1 MRDRAAERAT
11 PRRTV
16 IPRLA
21 RIAAIVA
28 ASALAATA
36 LIGIGTAQTSAVQAS
51 ERTIKAAF
59 LFKFAEY
66 VDWPAAP
73 VPAVDSPFGVAP
85 VEPADSPFVF
95 GVLGS
100 GALADDLLRMTA
112 DRTMDERPI
121 RVRRLAAG
129 DGIDDLQVL
138 FIAADQEDK
147 VGELLSSARG
157 RPILTVTESEGAL
170 ANGSVINFTLDG
182 ERVRFEVSLSAAEVN
197 SLRLNSRLLA
207 VAERVYQSP

>member
-1 MRDRAAERAT
+1 MRDRAHERMTA
-11 PRRTV
+11 RRTATRRV
-16 IPRLA
+16 ARLA
-21 RIAAIVA
+21 AAVI
-28 ASALAATA
+28 SLALAATT
-36 LIGIGTAQTSAVQAS
+36 LVEVGRAQTSSLQAA

-66 VDWPAAP
+66 VDWPEAP
-73 VPAVDSPFGVAP
+73 VQPVDSPFGAAP
-85 VEPADSPFVF
+85 VEPVDSPFVF

-100 GALADDLLRMTA
+100 GALADDLLRMTE
-112 DRTMDERPI
+112 DRTLDARPI

-129 DGIDDLQVL
+129 DAIDDLQVL
-138 FIAADQEDK
+138 FIAADQENR

-157 RPILTVTESEGAL
+157 RPILTVTESDGAL
-170 ANGSVINFTLDG
+170 ANGSVINFTTMG
-182 ERVRFEVSLSAAEVN
+182 ERVRFEVSLNAAEVN

>member
-1 MRDRAAERAT
+1 MRDRAPERAT
-11 PRRTV
+11 ARRTAMRRLV
-16 IPRLA
+16 RLA
-21 RIAAIVA
+21 AVVVS
-28 ASALAATA
+28 SALAATA
-36 LIGIGTAQTSAVQAS
+36 LVGVGTAQTSSVQAS

-73 VPAVDSPFGVAP
+73 VQPVDSPFGIAP
-85 VEPADSPFVF
+85 VDPADSPFVF

-129 DGIDDLQVL
+129 DAIDDLQVL
-138 FIAADQEDK
+138 FIAADQEDR

-157 RPILTVTESEGAL
+157 RPILTVTESERAL
-170 ANGSVINFTLDG
+170 ANGSVINFTVTG
-182 ERVRFEVSLSAAEVN
+182 ERVRFEVSLDAAQVN
-197 SLRLNSRLLA
+197 SLRLSSRLLA
-207 VAERVYQSP
+207 VAERVHQSP

>member
-1 MRDRAAERAT
+1 MRDRAAEPTTAT
-11 PRRTV
+11 AIR
-16 IPRLA
+16 RLA
-21 RIAAIVA
+21 RLAAVVV

-36 LIGIGTAQTSAVQAS
+36 LVGIGTAQPGSLQAS
-51 ERTIKAAF
+51 EQTIKAAF

-73 VPAVDSPFGVAP
+73 VQPIDSPFGAAP
-85 VEPADSPFVF
+85 LEPADSPFVF

-112 DRTMDERPI
+112 DRTLGERPI

-129 DGIDDLQVL
+129 DVIDDLQVL
-138 FIAADQEDK
+138 FIAADQEDR

-170 ANGSVINFTLDG
+170 ANGSVINFTVNG
-182 ERVRFEVSLSAAEVN
+182 ERVRFEVSINAAQVN

-207 VAERVYQSP
+207 VAERVYQAP

>member
-1 MRDRAAERAT
+1 MRDRAPERTTARRGAT
-11 PRRTV
+11 RCRAQPAAV
-16 IPRLA
+16 VVSLA
-21 RIAAIVA
+21 LA
-28 ASALAATA
+28 ASALV
-36 LIGIGTAQTSAVQAS
+36 GVGTAQTASVQAS

-73 VPAVDSPFGVAP
+73 VQPVDSPFGAAP

-112 DRTMDERPI
+112 DRTLSERPI

-129 DGIDDLQVL
+129 DAIDDLQVL
-138 FIAADQEDK
+138 FIAADQEDE
-147 VGELLSSARG
+147 VDELLSWARG
-157 RPILTVTESEGAL
+157 RPILTVTESDGAL
-170 ANGSVINFTLDG
+170 ANGSVINFTVTG
-182 ERVRFEVSLSAAEVN
+182 ERVRFEVSLGAAQVN

>member
-1 MRDRAAERAT
+1 MHDRARERSA
-11 PRRTV
+11 RRAA
-16 IPRLA
+16 IRHLARLA
-21 RIAAIVA
+21 AFVVS
-28 ASALAATA
+28 SALVATA
-36 LIGIGTAQTSAVQAS
+36 LVGTGAAQTGSLQAS

-73 VPAVDSPFGVAP
+73 VQPVDSPFGVAP
-85 VEPADSPFVF
+85 IDPADSPFVF

-112 DRTMDERPI
+112 DRTVNQRPI
-121 RVRRLAAG
+121 RVRRLTPG
-129 DGIDDLQVL
+129 EVIDDLQVL
-138 FIAADQEDK
+138 FIAADERGRLD
-147 VGELLSSARG
+147 ELLSSARG

-170 ANGSVINFTLDG
+170 GNGSMINFTVTG
-182 ERVRFEVSLSAAEVN
+182 ERVRFEVSLDAAQAS
-197 SLRLNSRLLA
+197 SLRLSSRLLA

>member
-1 MRDRAAERAT
+1 MRDRAAEPTTA
-11 PRRTV
+11 RRTA
-16 IPRLA
+16 IRRLA
-21 RIAAIVA
+21 R
-28 ASALAATA
+28 LAAVVVSSTLAAAA
-36 LIGIGTAQTSAVQAS
+36 LVGIGAAQTNALQAS
-51 ERTIKAAF
+51 EQTIKAAF

-73 VPAVDSPFGVAP
+73 VQPIDSPFGAAP
-85 VEPADSPFVF
+85 VDPADSPFVF

-100 GALADDLLRMTA
+100 GALADELLRMTA

-121 RVRRLAAG
+121 RVRRLAAR
-129 DGIDDLQVL
+129 DVIDDLQVL

-157 RPILTVTESEGAL
+157 RPILTVTETEGAL
-170 ANGSVINFTLDG
+170 ANGSVINFTVNG
-182 ERVRFEVSLSAAEVN
+182 ERVRFEVSLGAAQVN

-207 VAERVYQSP
+207 VAERVHQAP